1 MFQQSLASQNKSNRN
16 TYFNALCARAFKD
29 IPETKFQTSS
39 HETVE
44 RFSFEAPPESPFQ
57 YLCYIIAKDTGF
69 FFFFFFLHNS
79 QGHWRLNSTI
89 KTQLLLLSL
98 GFLSVLQSSMIKK
111 AKQIKE
117 RFVNIVIFLK
127 NTHC

>member
-1 MFQQSLASQNKSNRN
+1 MFQQSLASLNKSNRN
-16 TYFNALCARAFKD
+16 TYFSSLCPRASKD

-44 RFSFEAPPESPFQ
+44 HFSFEDPPEFQ

-69 FFFFFFLHNS
+69 FFFLFFYIIEDT
-79 QGHWRLNSTI
+79 GILNSTI
-89 KTQLLLLSL
+89 KIQLLLLSL
-98 GFLSVLQSSMIKK
+98 DFLSVLQSSMIKK
-111 AKQIKE
+111 AKQIKG

-127 NTHC
+127 STHC